1 MSQGRWQ
8 VEEPP
13 DPTAVGGAALSAKGL
28 RTRQALI
35 EAAED
40 VFAEYGWEEASIVK
54 ITEEAGVSQGT
65 FYRYFL
71 SKQAVFDELVEDL
84 NRRVRRAMSEGAA
97 RGTNRVEAERYGFE
111 AFFRFTADHPGLYR
125 VIRQAEF
132 ASPKALHMH
141 YERIAEGYVAALD
154 EAMESGE
161 IVTADTEVL
170 AYALM
175 GIGELIGMRW
185 ILWGEDEVPG
195 HVVDEMMKFIARGLG
210 AEG

>member
-8 VEEPP
+8 VEDPP

-35 EAAED
+35 EAAEV
-40 VFAEYGWEEASIVK
+40 VFAGYGWEEASIVK

-111 AFFRFTADHPGLYR
+111 AFFRFTAEHPGLYR

-141 YERIAEGYVAALD
+141 YERIAEGYVAALE

-161 IVTADTEVL
+161 IATADTEVL

-185 ILWGEDEVPG
+185 ILWGEDEVPD
-195 HVVDEMMKFIARGLG
+195 HVIDEMMKFIARGLG
-210 AEG
+210 AQG